1 MSLPMPVK
9 SQRYVSYLR
18 LLKKSNYEPGALIIN
33 GLKWAEALREN
44 TAFPD
49 FLGDV
54 RMSRLGPGSSVLQA
68 CLRAKGNLGAC
79 LVVICFSVFQLVRIV
94 LCFNCKSH

>member
-1 MSLPMPVK
+1 MSLPIPVK
-9 SQRYVSYLR
+9 SRRYVPYLR
-18 LLKKSNYEPGALIIN
+18 LLKKSNYEPGALIID
-33 GLKWAEALREN
+33 GLKRAEVLREN
-44 TAFPD
+44 TAFPG

-68 CLRAKGNLGAC
+68 CSRAKGNLGTC
-79 LVVICFSVFQLVRIV
+79 LVVMCFSVFQLVRIV